1 MKAIT
6 VRQPWAWAIMHGG
19 KDIENRTRNIA
30 GSYRGPVV
38 IHAAVALAP
47 CRRGQRLIGGDVEF
61 ERDQSGFLGRS
72 QRFAWPYRI
81 PENRGCAIGIVDLT
95 DAHTDFDCYDRDI
108 QRLALLYRQD
118 VHAFRETPDSGAGG
132 ILGRARVC
140 SQWAMEDNWHLT
152 LANPRPFAR
161 PIPHK
166 GALGLWNFPDDLIPE
181 QVTA

>member
-19 KDIENRTRNIA
+19 KDTENRTRNIA

-38 IHAAVALAP
+38 IHAAVALTP

-72 QRFAWPYRI
+72 PRFAWPYRI

-95 DAHTDFDCYDRDI
+95 DAHTDFDCY
-108 QRLALLYRQD
+108 
-118 VHAFRETPDSGAGG
+118 
-132 ILGRARVC
+132 RVC

-161 PIPHK
+161 PVPHK